1 MPGAR
6 QTEIT
11 KGAKMFIMVKILEFC
26 IRKINEPIMVI
37 RIALLKKLQRSKQ
50 VDLSWEI
57 PFTMV
62 YVTAATHHPV

>member
-37 RIALLKKLQRSKQ
+37 RIALLKKPQRSKQ
-50 VDLSWEI
+50 VDL
-57 PFTMV
+57 
-62 YVTAATHHPV
+62 